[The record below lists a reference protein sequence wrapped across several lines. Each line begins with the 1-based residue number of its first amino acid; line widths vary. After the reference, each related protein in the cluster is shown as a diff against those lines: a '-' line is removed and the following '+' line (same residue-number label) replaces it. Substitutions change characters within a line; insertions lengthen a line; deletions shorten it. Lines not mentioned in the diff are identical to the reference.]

1 MSKIKVGQIY
11 RTPITNY
18 IMVVTYVEN
27 DKVSEPFNTV
37 IGVYKD
43 GYGVQMFQKEIEG
56 MQLIAEYPTWQDAV
70 NSKEIKNG

>member
-18 IMVVTYVEN
+18 KMVVTYVEN
-27 DKVSEPFNTV
+27 DKVSEPFNTI

-43 GYGVQMFQKEIEG
+43 GYGVQMFQQDMEG
-56 MQLIAEYPTWQDAV
+56 MQLIAEYPTWQEAV
-70 NSKEIKNG
+70 NSKEFNK